1 MQIRE
6 SKTMII
12 TSLQNKFWFIYLYKL
27 TYTDIATLDLDTTE
41 IGLTRSSICF
51 GGGPARKTRDGR
63 LSSGAQVLHTKLLE
77 ATNLCLLVR
86 CSPMFSSLNC
96 QPAVLKT
103 FWFWFLWPR
112 IQKLKNLPDAESG
125 YIVCVRYVSGTRLV
139 DSDTRVKV
147 LTKMLNEGSKALSIL
162 TIRNG

>member
-1 MQIRE
+1 
-6 SKTMII
+6 MII

-96 QPAVLKT
+96 PASCTQNVLILISLAQDPKTKKPSRCRKWLYCVCQVCVWHQTGGLWHQGESFNKNAQWGIKSFEYLDHKERLKT
-103 FWFWFLWPR
+103 LIF
-112 IQKLKNLPDAESG
+112 
-125 YIVCVRYVSGTRLV
+125 
-139 DSDTRVKV
+139 
-147 LTKMLNEGSKALSIL
+147 
-162 TIRNG
+162 